1 MKQTHDEIIAN
12 WLPRQAKLKAA
23 FTNKAQ
29 PIEYRA
35 KAFRLYFTLTMQI
48 AIVAGHKKDEWLKSL
63 PQGGISYGGPT
74 GDPEHITPLSNLKGT
89 KGGEYIVNAKK
100 TIY

>member
-48 AIVAGHKKDEWLKSL
+48 AIVYGHKKDQVFKSF
-63 PQGGISYGGPT
+63 PRGGISYGGPT
-74 GDPEHITPLSNLKGT
+74 GDPEHITPLSKWQNKN
-89 KGGEYIVNAKK
+89 YPHQNHPNANP
-100 TIY
+100 